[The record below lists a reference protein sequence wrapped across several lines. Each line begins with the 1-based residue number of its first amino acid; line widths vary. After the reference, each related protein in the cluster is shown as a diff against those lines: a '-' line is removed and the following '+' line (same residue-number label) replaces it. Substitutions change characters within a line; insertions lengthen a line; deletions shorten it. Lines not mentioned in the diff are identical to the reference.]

1 MAYDLKDKLT
11 IAVTTRALFDLEFEN
26 KIFEEKGEKEYEKY
40 QIDNEDKQLAKGV
53 AFNLIESLLSINNFE
68 ETKDKVEVIIAS
80 RNSANTSLRVFN
92 SIEKY
97 GLNISRGFFT
107 GRDDLTKYLEA
118 LNVDLFLT
126 ANQNDAQQAI
136 DFGIPAAVLLT
147 NNVPEYSNQNKGE
160 IRIAFDGDAVIFSED
175 SELIYKKEGLE
186 KFKENE
192 KENANSPLKEGPFAN
207 FLKIISELQNSLGE
221 GNKLI
226 KTALIT
232 ARNAPSHKRVINT
245 LRKWNV
251 KINEVF
257 FLGGISK
264 NPILKAFGAQ
274 IFFDDQKVYTEPASE
289 YVPSGTVP
297 YKSNS
302 EINKFQQ

>member
-107 GRDDLTKYLEA
+107 GGDDLTKYLEA

-207 FLKIISELQNSLGE
+207 FLKIISELQNF
-221 GNKLI
+221 
-226 KTALIT
+226 A
-232 ARNAPSHKRVINT
+232 
-245 LRKWNV
+245 
-251 KINEVF
+251 
-257 FLGGISK
+257 
-264 NPILKAFGAQ
+264 
-274 IFFDDQKVYTEPASE
+274 
-289 YVPSGTVP
+289 
-297 YKSNS
+297 
-302 EINKFQQ
+302 KFQQIL